1 MKKFFTDI
9 TWPKLVLLL
18 VVILILTNIV
28 APDTAQ
34 WIITPIVELSRSA
47 IQAVRELGG

>member
-9 TWPKLVLLL
+9 TWPKLVLLI
-18 VVILILTNIV
+18 VVILIVTNIV

-34 WIITPIVELSRSA
+34 FIITPIVELTRAA
-47 IQAVRELGG
+47 IQAARDLGG